1 MKPVYAQDVVVAI
14 KDKGILEWYV
24 LNTDLCFMDYG
35 KLVMAERKR
44 GIYAEANAASRF
56 DIMVVNESSKDE
68 FLDKIKEF
76 KVSTAELKEMLLQ
89 EKTFNDRLA
98 YNPAIYIDFD
108 SSRLISY
115 YPEPESFENY
125 VPDGWTGEY
134 FCFDDMIPKEK
145 RYWEDEDGKS
155 LIGGIEDE
163 REYYNN
169 YGGRI

>member
-98 YNPAIYIDFD
+98 Y
-108 SSRLISY
+108 

-134 FCFDDMIPKEK
+134 FCFKDMIPKEK